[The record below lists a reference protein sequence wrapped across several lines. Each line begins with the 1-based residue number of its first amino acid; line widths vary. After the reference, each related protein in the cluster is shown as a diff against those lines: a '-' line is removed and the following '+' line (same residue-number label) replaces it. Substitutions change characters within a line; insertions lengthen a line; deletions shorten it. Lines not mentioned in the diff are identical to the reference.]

1 MDDSI
6 PRDVDMAYVEIG
18 VRGAVDHRLESKAA
32 LAVLAIIAANPAVKV
47 AVTVGGWD
55 DDDRAVWEIPE
66 ARDCVRRFADRVS
79 LERWPFEVVWHYF
92 QEESIYALIK
102 CEAWKPDQPV
112 RLVEVPGGQVGH
124 A

>member
-1 MDDSI
+1 KTRSTRQWRCCPRSRRRSPRRWKRCARAQRGSRGMGDSI

-66 ARDCVRRFADRVS
+66 ARDCV
-79 LERWPFEVVWHYF
+79 
-92 QEESIYALIK
+92 
-102 CEAWKPDQPV
+102 
-112 RLVEVPGGQVGH
+112 
-124 A
+124 